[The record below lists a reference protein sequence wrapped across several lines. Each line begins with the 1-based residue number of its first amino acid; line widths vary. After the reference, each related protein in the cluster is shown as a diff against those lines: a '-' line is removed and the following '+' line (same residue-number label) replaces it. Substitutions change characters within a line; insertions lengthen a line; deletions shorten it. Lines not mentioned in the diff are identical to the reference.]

1 MRIRD
6 RNGKDNSNSYFR
18 KQITSWSSKHR
29 NKKRGEKCY
38 GLIFKKKTHERT
50 KRHCSNGFCRI
61 LKFIEMIGVVISK
74 SRWDVQH
81 LEKCANHCLGK
92 QPYKRLAETRFK

>member
-1 MRIRD
+1 MLWFD
-6 RNGKDNSNSYFR
+6 F
-18 KQITSWSSKHR
+18 Q
-29 NKKRGEKCY
+29 
-38 GLIFKKKTHERT
+38 KKTHERT

-92 QPYKRLAETRFK
+92 QPYKHLAETRFK